1 MIFHKPREA
10 EEAASAFAAK
20 TQRPEPQLSPAL
32 TSAPAP
38 AQPTLADPSL
48 QPTAAKAAPVF
59 AHLAEA
65 APAPVNIADP
75 TGILSQVRPTGA
87 SARTA
92 RQEGLRKGGV
102 HASEVIAERDWN
114 RVLASHDLRHKF
126 EVAGEAH
133 HIPPALLAAIASR
146 ETHGGSLL
154 DRNGEGDHGHGYGV
168 LQVDDRSHR
177 PDRSGG
183 AYGQAHIN
191 QAAGIFE
198 AKLEAVK
205 QQFPNLSPEAQLQT
219 AVSRYNGG
227 SGRPHPNSDRGTTH
241 ADYANDTLARAQ
253 YYAGHWIKQ

>member
-1 MIFHKPREA
+1 MKFQKLHDA
-10 EEAASAFAAK
+10 EAATSAFTANAHHA
-20 TQRPEPQLSPAL
+20 EPALSPAL
-32 TSAPAP
+32 TSAHAP
-38 AQPTLADPSL
+38 ALSDPAL
-48 QPTAAKAAPVF
+48 HPTAAKAAPVF
-59 AHLAEA
+59 AHFAEA
-65 APAPVNIADP
+65 APARVNVADP
-75 TGILSQVRPTGA
+75 TGILGHVHPTGA
-87 SARTA
+87 SALTA
-92 RQEGLRKGGV
+92 RQEGLRRGGV
-102 HASEVIAERDWN
+102 AASQTIAAHDYH
-114 RVLASHDLRHKF
+114 RVLESHDLRHKF
-126 EVAGEAH
+126 EVAGQRY

-198 AKLEAVK
+198 AKLEAVQK
-205 QQFPNLSPEAQLQT
+205 QFPHLSPEAQLQT

-253 YYAGHWIKQ
+253 YFSGHWTKP

>member
-1 MIFHKPREA
+1 MLFHKLHGA
-10 EEAASAFAAK
+10 EAATSPFTAQPHHA
-20 TQRPEPQLSPAL
+20 EPALSPAL
-32 TSAPAP
+32 SSAHAPTQSAPSLHPTAEKAAP
-38 AQPTLADPSL
+38 LFSHFAEAAAPKVNVADPS
-48 QPTAAKAAPVF
+48 
-59 AHLAEA
+59 
-65 APAPVNIADP
+65 
-75 TGILSQVRPTGA
+75 GILSHVHPTGA
-87 SARTA
+87 SALTA

-102 HASEVIAERDWN
+102 NASETIAERDWH
-114 RVLASHDLRHKF
+114 RVLESHDLRHKF
-126 EVAGEAH
+126 EVAGQKY

-154 DRNGEGDHGHGYGV
+154 DRHGEGDHGHGYGI

-191 QAAGIFE
+191 QAAGIFD

-205 QQFPNLSPEAQLQT
+205 KQFPHLSPEAQLET

-253 YYAGHWIKQ
+253 YYSGHWTKP